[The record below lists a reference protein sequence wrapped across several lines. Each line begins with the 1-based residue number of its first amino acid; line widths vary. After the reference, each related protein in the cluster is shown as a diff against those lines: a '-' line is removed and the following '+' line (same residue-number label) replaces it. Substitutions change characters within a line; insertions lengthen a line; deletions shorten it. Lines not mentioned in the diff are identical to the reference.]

1 VNSISPGYFETFQSR
16 LLTGRAFTDSDIL
29 TSPKVFIISQAT
41 ATALFGTENPIGRR
55 IAQTGIGEAQWGEIV
70 GVAANVKSVLPD
82 PGPVTLQIYQP
93 IAQDPRPYNEI
104 AVRTTGVA
112 PATIVQSIRDAMTQ
126 LDADLPIRQLQPADV
141 TIDRANTQTKMLRDI
156 LSAFAV
162 LGLGLA
168 SLGIYGVI
176 GRTMAQRTGEFA
188 IRFALGA
195 CIKDITR
202 IVLMSGVKMAVIGS
216 VVGLIGSLGVA
227 RFLASTNPGMQL
239 SSPLVLAGTTA
250 LLISVGLLASWLPAR
265 RAGRINPIEALHAE

>member
-1 VNSISPGYFETFQSR
+1 
-16 LLTGRAFTDSDIL
+16 
-29 TSPKVFIISQAT
+29 VFIISQAT

-55 IAQTGIGEAQWGEIV
+55 IAQTGIGEAQWAEIV
-70 GVAANVKSVLPD
+70 GVAANVKSVMPD

-93 IAQDPRPYNEI
+93 IAQEPRPYNEI

-112 PATIVQSIRDAMTQ
+112 PAMLVQSIRDVMTQ
-126 LDADLPIRQLQPADV
+126 LDPDLPVRQLQPADI
-141 TIDRANTQTKMLRDI
+141 TIDRANYQTAMLRDI

-176 GRTMAQRTGEFA
+176 ARTMAQRTSEFA

-195 CIKDITR
+195 RIRDITN
-202 IVLMSGVKMAVIGS
+202 IVLVSGVKMALIGAA
-216 VVGLIGSLGVA
+216 VGLVGSLAVA

-239 SSPLVLAGTTA
+239 NSPFVLAGTTL
-250 LLISVGLLASWLPAR
+250 LLIVVGLIASWLPAR
-265 RAGRINPIEALHAE
+265 RAGRINPMEALHAD